1 MVLIVDNI
9 IMKKVVA
16 AEKWKTALLS
26 AILTADRKKNYG
38 KYRNIWNKCGILDNK
53 WNKNYYK
60 ISEPLI

>member
-1 MVLIVDNI
+1 MIVDNI
-9 IMKKVVA
+9 IKKKVVA

-38 KYRNIWNKCGILDNK
+38 KYRNIWNKRVIFDNK